1 MTESCQ
7 NKYVCE
13 AAFRMS
19 KGDFA
24 RKMARFW
31 GLTPGLLLL
40 LVFVFGLVAGMFLD
54 IRYLIVS
61 AMAVFIL
68 LPMVMMFLYYYH
80 GLGKNCYFNIV
91 DHNISINEGCL
102 EITMYFPVVSLATE
116 TDEES
121 ADAKDVETRVSKLT
135 INYNDILNY
144 RVFSD
149 CVVYPVGKPMSG
161 FVWLPLSAFNDA
173 DSFRNTVALLSS
185 KLK

>member
-13 AAFRMS
+13 APFRMS

-31 GLTPGLLLL
+31 GLIPGLLLL
-40 LVFVFGLVAGMFLD
+40 MIFVFGLVAGIFLD
-54 IRYLIVS
+54 IRYLIVA

-91 DHNISINEGCL
+91 DHNLSIKEDCL
-102 EITMYFPVVSLATE
+102 EITMYFPVVSATE

-121 ADAKDVETRVSKLT
+121 TGAKEIEPRVLKLT
-135 INYNDILNY
+135 ISYNDILNY

-161 FVWLPLSAFNDA
+161 FVWLPLSAFNDT
-173 DSFRNTVALLSS
+173 DSFRDTVSLLSS

>member
-7 NKYVCE
+7 NKYVCK
-13 AAFRMS
+13 APFRMP

-31 GLTPGLLLL
+31 GLVPGLLLFMIFL
-40 LVFVFGLVAGMFLD
+40 IGLVAGIFLD
-54 IRYLIVS
+54 IRYLIVA

-80 GLGKNCYFNIV
+80 GLSKNCYFNIV
-91 DHNISINEGCL
+91 DHNLSIKEDCL
-102 EITMYFPVVSLATE
+102 EITMFFPAVLVTE

-121 ADAKDVETRVSKLT
+121 AGAKEVEPRVSKLT

-173 DSFRNTVALLSS
+173 DSFRNAVASLSS

>member
-13 AAFRMS
+13 APFRMS

-31 GLTPGLLLL
+31 GLIPGLLLFMIFL
-40 LVFVFGLVAGMFLD
+40 FGLVAGIFLD
-54 IRYLIVS
+54 IRYLIVA

-91 DHNISINEGCL
+91 DHNLSIKEDCL
-102 EITMYFPVVSLATE
+102 EITMFFPAVSVTE
-116 TDEES
+116 TDEEPTG
-121 ADAKDVETRVSKLT
+121 AKEVEPRVSKLT

-173 DSFRNTVALLSS
+173 DSFINAVASLSS